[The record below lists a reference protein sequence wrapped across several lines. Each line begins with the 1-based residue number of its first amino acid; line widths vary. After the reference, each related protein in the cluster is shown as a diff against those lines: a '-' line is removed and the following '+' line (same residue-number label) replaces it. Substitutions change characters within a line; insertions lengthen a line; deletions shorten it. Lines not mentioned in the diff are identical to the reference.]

1 MDYTYINIDSK
12 LISKKNSHSDFT
24 YNLPNEIKNVIEI
37 NLSSIE
43 IPNSSFLF
51 HSNKDNTSFK
61 FIINNNTYTFS
72 IINGNYKLNTLYD
85 LLHQFLLSIENAN
98 PGVILG
104 IIYNPNSVKFKFTSN
119 TLFSLDFTNIGS
131 YDSFGKIL
139 GFMENKYNNV
149 LEAEAENIS
158 NLNTHKYMLLR
169 LSNYGNIVL
178 NNNTYFSKIIV
189 TKENYEQIYDSQ
201 FMFQTKKFIFKQP
214 VDINKLDISIHDMN
228 ENIIDFNG
236 INISLTLEI
245 KSIRNKLFKKYYEN
259 FNYDTEL
266 MNLVLKD
273 KMLTYFS
280 NKVSNNNMIG
290 KKLHDTMINIHNNKN
305 NQGSSMIIEEKM
317 INPNIIA
324 INKHINKHIN
334 TTKHNINKIKS
345 LKKKFKY

>member
-61 FIINNNTYTFS
+61 FIINNITYTFS

-85 LLHQFLLSIENAN
+85 LIHQFLLSIENVN
-98 PGVILG
+98 PSVALG

-119 TLFSLDFTNIGS
+119 TLFSLDFTNTGS

-139 GFMENKYNNV
+139 GFTENKYNNV
-149 LEAEAENIS
+149 LEVETENMS

-169 LSNYGNIVL
+169 LSNYGNIVS

-214 VDINKLDISIHDMN
+214 MDINKLDISIHDMN

-236 INISLTLEI
+236 INISLTLEF

-280 NKVSNNNMIG
+280 SKVSNNNNMIG

-324 INKHINKHIN
+324 INKHINKH
-334 TTKHNINKIKS
+334 NINKIKS